1 MQILDFIPQRSVL
14 TSTIPGILLA
24 LVVYWLVPGEEYPL
38 APILAGIM
46 ALMAVWWVQDKIP
59 IPVTSLLPIF
69 LFPLF
74 GICDS
79 TEVSVYYGR
88 PIIFL
93 FLGGFLLALGLQES
107 GVHKRMALKII
118 RFVGTRPKRLVL
130 GFMLVAGFLSM
141 WISNTASVMV
151 MLPIGLSVI
160 MNIKKQIGGGKELQH
175 FGICL
180 MLGIAYGSN
189 IGGMATLIGT
199 PPNLIFLEMYHQLF
213 PNAAE
218 IGFMDWMMIGFPL
231 STMFLFT
238 GWYILTH
245 FIFRLPHEEYS
256 DSSENISDQIKELG
270 AIRKDEVR
278 TLLIF
283 GLAALLWMSGSD
295 IKISEDFIIRGWRT
309 LLDLNL
315 VSDPAVAVI
324 TASLLF
330 MIPSH
335 EKKGQALLNWKAT
348 NELPWG
354 ILLLFGG
361 GFALAGGF
369 ESSGLSH
376 LVQNLFTNLPAWP
389 PLLIMAIVCVF
400 VTFQTEI
407 TSNSAVTSLILPILA
422 TGAVVFGI
430 DPRLLMIPATLSAS
444 CAFMMPI
451 ATPPQAIVYSS
462 GYVNIRQMMKAGI
475 WFNILGLVLTIGMF
489 ALIQVFVWG

>member
-1 MQILDFIPQRSVL
+1 MPQRSVL

>member
-1 MQILDFIPQRSVL
+1 MPLLELIPKRNVL
-14 TSTIPGILLA
+14 TSTIPGIVIA
-24 LVVYWLVPGEEYPL
+24 LFIYWLVPGEEFPQ
-38 APILAGIM
+38 APVFAGIM
-46 ALMAVWWVQDKIP
+46 TLMAVWWIQDKVP

-74 GICDS
+74 SIAS
-79 TEVSVYYGR
+79 SAEVSVYYGR

-107 GVHKRMALKII
+107 GVHKRMALKIVS
-118 RFVGTRPKRLVL
+118 FVGTKPKNLVL

-141 WISNTASVMV
+141 WISNTASTMV

-160 MNIKKQIGGGKELQH
+160 LNIKKQIGGGVDLQR

-180 MLGIAYGSN
+180 MLGIAYGAN

-213 PNAAE
+213 PNVPE

-231 STMFLFT
+231 SSVFLVS
-238 GWYILTH
+238 GWFILTH
-245 FIFRLPHEEYS
+245 FIFRLP
-256 DSSENISDQIKELG
+256 SSEYTDSRQNITEQIKNLG
-270 AIRKDEVR
+270 PVRKDEIR

-283 GLAALLWMSGSD
+283 GLAALLWMTGSD
-295 IKISEDFIIRGWRT
+295 IKISDEFVIRGWRS
-309 LLDLNL
+309 LLDLKL

-324 TASLLF
+324 TSCLLF

-335 EKKGQALLNWKAT
+335 DRKGKALLNWNAT
-348 NELPWG
+348 KELPWG
-354 ILLLFGG
+354 VLLLFGG

-369 ESSGLSH
+369 EISGLSH
-376 LVQNLFTNLPAWP
+376 LVENLFTNLPAWP

-407 TSNSAVTSLILPILA
+407 TSNSAVVTLILPILA
-422 TGAVVFGI
+422 TGALAFDI

-462 GYVNIRQMMKAGI
+462 GYVSIKQMMRAGI
-475 WFNILGLVLTIGMF
+475 WFNILGLILTISMF
-489 ALIQVFVWG
+489 SLIHLVFW

>member
-1 MQILDFIPQRSVL
+1 
-14 TSTIPGILLA
+14 
-24 LVVYWLVPGEEYPL
+24 
-38 APILAGIM
+38 
-46 ALMAVWWVQDKIP
+46 
-59 IPVTSLLPIF
+59 
-69 LFPLF
+69 
-74 GICDS
+74 
-79 TEVSVYYGR
+79 
-88 PIIFL
+88 
-93 FLGGFLLALGLQES
+93 
-107 GVHKRMALKII
+107 
-118 RFVGTRPKRLVL
+118 
-130 GFMLVAGFLSM
+130 
-141 WISNTASVMV
+141 
-151 MLPIGLSVI
+151 
-160 MNIKKQIGGGKELQH
+160 
-175 FGICL
+175 
-180 MLGIAYGSN
+180 
-189 IGGMATLIGT
+189 
-199 PPNLIFLEMYHQLF
+199 
-213 PNAAE
+213 
-218 IGFMDWMMIGFPL
+218 
-231 STMFLFT
+231 
-238 GWYILTH
+238 
-245 FIFRLPHEEYS
+245 
-256 DSSENISDQIKELG
+256 
-270 AIRKDEVR
+270 
-278 TLLIF
+278 
-283 GLAALLWMSGSD
+283 
-295 IKISEDFIIRGWRT
+295 
-309 LLDLNL
+309 
-315 VSDPAVAVI
+315 
-324 TASLLF
+324 